1 MGRLG
6 CRIEPSLARP
16 GPQLGLDLSDLSIQI
31 AQQGYR
37 TKEPQPMQHERSEV
51 LEKIFA
57 ALRAEGLS
65 KSAVAAQLAIPPE
78 ENNEL
83 TFDLMLNVLKGQG
96 GDADSSRP
104 TSAAHSR
111 LVKG

>member
-1 MGRLG
+1 
-6 CRIEPSLARP
+6 
-16 GPQLGLDLSDLSIQI
+16 LDLSDLSIQI